1 MTVPLQ
7 EARNSLLERAMVY
20 VRSRLHAAAAQT
32 AESFLRT
39 YWERVPAEDLVGR
52 DPVDLAGAALAHL
65 HLAERR
71 SPGTARVRVYTPSF
85 DDHGW
90 ASTHSVVEVAVDDMP
105 FLLDSISMELVRQG
119 CGIHLVVHPV
129 VPVTRDDAGRLTA
142 VGAGPSEAFIHVEID
157 RQPAGERLEAL
168 RVDLMAVLDDVRA
181 AVEDWPAMRARA
193 LAVAAELQERP
204 PPGDADDA
212 AEARDFLR
220 FLADDHFVFL
230 GFRDYDLVR
239 HGCDSAGSGVA
250 PRDELRARPDTG
262 LGILRPDP
270 DSEPGA
276 PSRSFGRV
284 PAELR
289 RSSPPAVALI
299 LTKAAARATVHRP
312 AALDYVG
319 VKRYDADG
327 TVVGE
332 RRFLGLYTS
341 TMHKAP
347 TAEIPVLRR
356 TVAEVKQRAGFA
368 AASHDA
374 KALAEVIEALPRLEL
389 LEVTPAELYDTALGI
404 LALQERQRVR
414 LFVRRDRFGRHWSC
428 FVYVPLDRYTQA
440 VRHRITDILLTA
452 FAGTGFEYSA
462 QVGESVLAR
471 LHFIVH
477 TEPGTSVTPDLE
489 AVEARIAQAI
499 RSWADDLSEALL
511 EGYGEERG
519 LALLRR
525 YGGAFPAAYRED
537 FPARAAVADI
547 GRMESLTPKLSASD
561 RGSIALS
568 LAQPLESIAGESG
581 SGLLRFK
588 LFAAGRPLP
597 LSDVLP
603 LLENMGVRV
612 LDQRP
617 YEVRLAATD
626 EADDDVVWIHDF
638 GLRPPEGGL
647 EADGVKG
654 IFTEAF
660 AATWRGEAEN
670 DGFNRLVLAASL
682 TGREVGV
689 LRAYSK
695 YLRQVGSAFSQPYME
710 RTLAANP
717 HIARLLVELFHARF
731 DPARQPDPDDE
742 ASVLTKRLEAAIDAV
757 ASLDEDRILRSF
769 LALVQATLRTNWF
782 RKGGAAG
789 HPVAFKLDPSQVPDL
804 PLPRPRYEIFVSS
817 PRVEGVHLR
826 GGRVSRG
833 GLRWSD
839 RQEDFRTEVLG
850 LMKAQM
856 VKNAVIVPVGAKG
869 GFVMKRPPAGDRDVV
884 AAEVA
889 ACYRD
894 FVSALLDLTDNI
906 VDGEVVRPPGVVTYD
921 GDDPYLVVAAD
932 KGTATF
938 SDLAN
943 SIAAEYGFW
952 LGDAFASGGS
962 SGYDHK
968 KMGITAK
975 GAWESVRRHFRGLG
989 IDADTAPITAVGIG
1003 DMSGDVFGNGLL
1015 CSRSLKLVAAFDHRH
1030 VFLDPHPDPAAAAA
1044 ERQRLFELPR
1054 SSWAEYDQSVISPG
1068 GGVFP
1073 RTAKLIPLSSEVR
1086 AALGT
1091 DAEALRP
1098 ADLVKAVL
1106 RAPVDLLWN
1115 GGIGT
1120 YVKASAETHGDVGD
1134 KANDAVR
1141 IDAVE
1146 LRARVVGEGGNLGF
1160 TQRGRIEFALAGGL
1174 INTDAIDNSG
1184 GVDCSDHEVNI
1195 KILLDTVV
1203 ADGEMTV
1210 RQRDRLLAEMTG
1222 EVAAMVLRDN
1232 YDQTGALATARAQAG
1247 PMVDVHA
1254 RYLRR
1259 LESGGGLDRAIEFL
1273 PTDEVLAQRRSAGTG
1288 LTGPEFAV
1296 LLAYTK
1302 LDVSA
1307 RLLASGAPEDPWLCR
1322 ELAAYFP
1329 APLRDGRFASAL
1341 ERHPLR
1347 REIIATRIT
1356 NVLVDRA
1363 GTSFIHRLTEET
1375 GAAVPDLARAHV
1387 AAWEIFGLEEL
1398 WRGVEALDNLVPAAV
1413 QINMLLPIRRLAERA
1428 TRWLV
1433 RHGAHPLDIATVVAA
1448 NAPGAA
1454 RLAALLP
1461 TLLSPAD
1468 RDKADTLAAGWID
1481 AGVGKNLA
1489 ARVAALDGLAPA
1501 LDVLQVAGL
1510 DTGLGEPGQEDVL
1523 DDVAAV
1529 YFALGTSLELDWLRD
1544 RIAALPRDDR
1554 WQALARS
1561 ALGDDYA
1568 RERAALTAEVLRGA
1582 RGMGGGPATAAAPA
1596 ARDLLEPWIAMHRPA
1611 VERFHLVIDD
1621 IRSGAPP
1628 DLATLS
1634 VAMREARALSTRS
1647 NQP

>member
-1 MTVPLQ
+1 MTAPLQ
-7 EARNSLLERAMVY
+7 EARSSLLERATAY
-20 VRSRLHAAAAQT
+20 VRSRIHGAQAAAA
-32 AESFLRT
+32 ENFVRS
-39 YWERVPAEDLVGR
+39 YWERVPPEDIVGR

-65 HLAERR
+65 HLSEHRP
-71 SPGTARVRVYTPSF
+71 PGTARVRVYTPTF

-90 ASTHSVVEVAVDDMP
+90 ASTHSVVEVVIDDMP
-105 FLLDSISMELVRQG
+105 FLLDSISMALVRQG
-119 CGIHLVVHPV
+119 CGLHLVVHPV
-129 VPVTRDDAGRLTA
+129 VDD
-142 VGAGPSEAFIHVEID
+142 VSFIHVEID
-157 RQPAGERLEAL
+157 RQPAGERLDLL
-168 RVDLMAVLDDVRA
+168 RADLLGVLEDVRA
-181 AVEDWPAMRARA
+181 AVDDWPAMRAQAVA
-193 LAVAAELQERP
+193 LAAELQERP
-204 PPGDADDA
+204 PPGEADARGLGGVPQEDRT
-212 AEARDFLR
+212 EARDFLR

-230 GFRDYDLVR
+230 GFREYDLVR
-239 HGCDSAGSGVA
+239 EDSGEGDTLKPVSGS
-250 PRDELRARPDTG
+250 G
-262 LGILRPDP
+262 LGILRDDP
-270 DSEPGA
+270 TAHSTA
-276 PSRSFGRV
+276 PSRSFARV
-284 PAELR
+284 PPELR
-289 RSSPPAVALI
+289 RQSPASEPLI
-299 LTKAAARATVHRP
+299 LTKAGARATVHRP
-312 AALDYVG
+312 APLDYVG

-327 TVVGE
+327 VVIGE

-356 TVAEVKQRAGFA
+356 TVAAVKQRAGFA
-368 AASHDA
+368 PASHDA
-374 KALAEVIEALPRLEL
+374 KALAEVIESLPRLEL
-389 LEVTPAELYDTALGI
+389 LECTPAELFDTALGI
-404 LALQERQRVR
+404 HALQERQRVR
-414 LFVRRDRFGRHWSC
+414 LFARRDRFGRHWSC
-428 FVYVPLDRYTQA
+428 LVFVPLERYTQA
-440 VRHRITDILLTA
+440 VRQRITDILMNA
-452 FAGTGFEYSA
+452 FGGTGFEYSA

-471 LHFIVH
+471 LHFTVH
-477 TEPGTSVTPDLE
+477 TDPGNSVSPDIE
-489 AVEARIAQAI
+489 VVEARIAQAT

-511 EGYGEERG
+511 ETYGEERG
-519 LALLRR
+519 LSLLRR
-525 YGGAFPAAYRED
+525 FGGAFPAAYRDD

-547 GRMESLTPKLSASD
+547 AHMESCAQNFPD
-561 RGSIALS
+561 IALS
-568 LAQPLESIAGESG
+568 LAQPLEAE
-581 SGLLRFK
+581 GLLRFK
-588 LFAAGRPLP
+588 LFAAARPLP
-597 LSDVLP
+597 LSDVMP

-617 YEVRLAATD
+617 YEVPTD
-626 EADDDVVWIHDF
+626 YGLVWIHDF
-638 GLRPPEGGL
+638 GLRPAEADL
-647 EADGVKG
+647 EADDVKG
-654 IFTEAF
+654 VFTEAF
-660 AATWRGEAEN
+660 AAAWRGEAEN
-670 DGFNRLVLAASL
+670 DGFNRLVLGAGL
-682 TGREVGV
+682 TAREVAV

-695 YLRQVGSAFSQPYME
+695 YLRQVGSAFSQTYME

-717 HIARLLVELFHARF
+717 HIARLLVDLFQARF
-731 DPARQPDPDDE
+731 DPARQPDADDE
-742 ASVLTKRLEAAIDAV
+742 ASVLTKQLEAAIDAV

-782 RKGGAAG
+782 RRTDAG
-789 HPVAFKLDPSQVPDL
+789 HPVAFKLDPAQVPDL
-804 PLPRPRYEIFVSS
+804 PRPRPRYEIWVCS

-839 RQEDFRTEVLG
+839 RKEDFRTEVLG

-869 GFVMKRPPAGDRDVV
+869 GFVMKRPPVLGDRDAV
-884 AAEVA
+884 AGEVE
-889 ACYRD
+889 ACYRE
-894 FVSALLDLTDNI
+894 FVSGLLDVTDNI
-906 VDGEVVRPPGVVTYD
+906 VGGEVAHPPAVHTYD

-943 SIAAEYGFW
+943 SIAADYGFW

-975 GAWESVRRHFRGLG
+975 GAWESVKRHFRDLG
-989 IDADTAPITAVGIG
+989 INAETAPITVVGIG

-1030 VFLDPHPDPAAAAA
+1030 IFIDPDPDAAASGA
-1044 ERQRLFELPR
+1044 ERERLFKMAR
-1054 SSWAEYDQSVISPG
+1054 STWADYDPEVISAG

-1073 RTAKLIPLSSEVR
+1073 RTAKLIPLSPEMR
-1086 AALGT
+1086 AALDL
-1091 DAEALRP
+1091 DAEAVRP
-1098 ADLVKAVL
+1098 ADLIKAIL

-1120 YVKASAETHGDVGD
+1120 YVKASTETNGDVGD

-1141 IDAVE
+1141 IDASE
-1146 LRARVVGEGGNLGF
+1146 LRVRVVGEGGNLGF

-1210 RQRDRLLAEMTG
+1210 RQRDRLLAEMAD

-1254 RYLRR
+1254 RYLRW
-1259 LESGGGLDRAIEFL
+1259 LETEAGLDRAIEFL
-1273 PTDEVLAQRRSAGTG
+1273 PSDEVLAQRRSGGGG
-1288 LTGPEFAV
+1288 LTTPEFAV

-1302 LDVSA
+1302 LDLSS
-1307 RLLASGAPEDPWLCR
+1307 RLLASDACEDPWFAR

-1329 APLRDGRFASAL
+1329 GPLRKELFASAMA
-1341 ERHPLR
+1341 RHPLR
-1347 REIIATRIT
+1347 REIIASRVT
-1356 NVLVDRA
+1356 NLIIDRA
-1363 GTSFIHRLTEET
+1363 GTSFVHRLSEET
-1375 GAAVPDLARAHV
+1375 GATAPELARAHV

-1398 WRGVEALDNLVPAAV
+1398 WSAVEDLDNVVPAAV
-1413 QINMLLPIRRLAERA
+1413 QIEMMLPIRRLAERA

-1433 RHGAHPLDIATVVAA
+1433 RHGPKPLDVAGAVAA

-1454 RLAALLP
+1454 RLAKLLP
-1461 TLLSPAD
+1461 SLMSSAD
-1468 RDKADTLAAGWID
+1468 RSAAETRTSAWVD
-1481 AGVGKNLA
+1481 AGAAKDLA

-1501 LDVLQVAGL
+1501 LDVLHVAGGTPMQDGTGL
-1510 DTGLGEPGQEDVL
+1510 DTSVGALITGLGEPGEDVL

-1529 YFALGTSLELDWLRD
+1529 YFALGEALDLDYLRD

-1568 RERAALTAEVLRGA
+1568 QERAALTAEILRA
-1582 RGMGGGPATAAAPA
+1582 GGLDRWMVHHQAAV
-1596 ARDLLEPWIAMHRPA
+1596 D
-1611 VERFHLVIDD
+1611 RFLCVIDD
-1621 IRSGAPP
+1621 IRGGTTPN
-1628 DLATLS
+1628 LATLS
-1634 VAMREARALSTRS
+1634 VAMREARALSQS
-1647 NQP
+1647 SIAP

>member
-7 EARNSLLERAMVY
+7 EARNSLLERATAY
-20 VRSRLHAAAAQT
+20 VRTRLHGSQAQT
-32 AESFLRT
+32 AESFVRA
-39 YWERVPAEDLVGR
+39 YWERVLAEDLVGR

-71 SPGTARVRVYTPSF
+71 PPGTARVRVYTPTF

-90 ASTHSVVEVAVDDMP
+90 ASTHSVVEVVIDDMP

-119 CGIHLVVHPV
+119 CGLHLVVHPV
-129 VPVTRDDAGRLTA
+129 VEGV
-142 VGAGPSEAFIHVEID
+142 SFIHVEID
-157 RQPAGERLEAL
+157 RQPAGERLDQLGTAL
-168 RVDLMAVLDDVRA
+168 EIVLDDVRA
-181 AVEDWPAMRARA
+181 AVEDWPAMRAQA
-193 LAVAAELQERP
+193 ISLAAELQERP
-204 PPGDADDA
+204 PPGEADDA

-220 FLADDHFVFL
+220 FLAEDHFVFL

-239 HGCDSAGSGVA
+239 DDDGGDTLKTVAGS
-250 PRDELRARPDTG
+250 G
-262 LGILRPDP
+262 LGILRDDP
-270 DSEPGA
+270 ADVHPTG
-276 PSRSFGRV
+276 PSRSFARL
-284 PAELR
+284 PPELR
-289 RSSPPAVALI
+289 RQSPPTEPLI

-312 AALDYVG
+312 TPLDYVG
-319 VKRYDADG
+319 VKRYDAEG
-327 TVVGE
+327 CVVGE
-332 RRFLGLYTS
+332 RRFFGLYTS

-356 TVAEVKQRAGFA
+356 TVAAVKKRAGFA
-368 AASHDA
+368 PASHDA

-389 LEVTPAELYDTALGI
+389 LEVTPAELFETAMGI
-404 LALQERQRVR
+404 HALQERQRVR
-414 LFVRRDRFGRHWSC
+414 LFARRDRFGRYWSC
-428 FVYVPLDRYTQA
+428 LVYVPLDRYTQA
-440 VRHRITDILLTA
+440 VRQRITDILLTA

-471 LHFIVH
+471 LHFTVH
-477 TEPGTSVTPDLE
+477 TEPGQRVSPDIE
-489 AVEARIAQAI
+489 VVEARIAQAT

-511 EGYGEERG
+511 ESYGEERG
-519 LALLRR
+519 LGLLRR
-525 YGGAFPAAYRED
+525 YGDAFPAAYRDD

-547 GRMESLTPKLSASD
+547 AHMESCAQNFPD
-561 RGSIALS
+561 IALS
-568 LAQPLESIAGESG
+568 LAQPLEAE
-581 SGLLRFK
+581 GLLRFK
-588 LFAAGRPLP
+588 LFAAARPLP
-597 LSDVLP
+597 LSDVMP

-617 YEVRLAATD
+617 YEVPTD
-626 EADDDVVWIHDF
+626 HGLVWIHDF
-638 GLRPPEGGL
+638 GLRPAEADL
-647 EADGVKG
+647 EADDVKG
-654 IFTEAF
+654 VFTEAF
-660 AATWRGEAEN
+660 AAAWRGEAEN
-670 DGFNRLVLAASL
+670 DGFNRLVLGAGL
-682 TGREVGV
+682 TTREVAV

-695 YLRQVGSAFSQPYME
+695 YLRQVGSAFSQAYME

-717 HIARLLVELFHARF
+717 HIARLLVDLFQARF
-731 DPARQPDPDDE
+731 DPARQPDADDE
-742 ASVLTKRLEAAIDAV
+742 ASVLTKQLEAAIDVV

-782 RKGGAAG
+782 RRTDAG
-789 HPVAFKLDPSQVPDL
+789 HPVAFKLDPAQVPDL
-804 PLPRPRYEIFVSS
+804 PLPRPRYEIWVCS

-839 RQEDFRTEVLG
+839 RKEDFRTEVLG

-869 GFVMKRPPAGDRDVV
+869 GFVMKRPPATSDRDAV

-889 ACYRD
+889 ACYRE
-894 FVSALLDLTDNI
+894 FVSGLLDLTDNI
-906 VDGEVVRPPGVVTYD
+906 EGGEVVRPPAVVAYD

-975 GAWESVRRHFRGLG
+975 GAWESVKRHFRDLG
-989 IDADTAPITAVGIG
+989 VNAETEPITVVGIG

-1030 VFLDPHPDPAAAAA
+1030 IFLDPNPDPAASGA
-1044 ERQRLFELPR
+1044 ERERLFKMAR
-1054 SSWAEYDQSVISPG
+1054 SSWADYDAEVISAG

-1073 RTAKLIPLSSEVR
+1073 RTAKLIPLSPEVR
-1086 AALGT
+1086 AALDVDFEAT
-1091 DAEALRP
+1091 QPAELI
-1098 ADLVKAVL
+1098 KAIL

-1120 YVKASAETHGDVGD
+1120 YVKASTETNGDVGD

-1141 IDAVE
+1141 IDATE

-1160 TQRGRIEFALAGGL
+1160 TQRSRIEFALAGGH

-1210 RQRDRLLAEMTG
+1210 RQRDRLLAEMTD

-1232 YDQTGALATARAQAG
+1232 YDQTGALATARAQAA

-1259 LESGGGLDRAIEFL
+1259 LESEDGLDRAIEFL
-1273 PTDEVLAQRRSAGTG
+1273 PSDEVLAQRRSAGTG
-1288 LTGPEFAV
+1288 LTSPEFAV

-1302 LDVSA
+1302 LAVSSK
-1307 RLLASGAPEDPWLCR
+1307 LLASDAPEDPWFCR
-1322 ELAAYFP
+1322 SLAAYFP
-1329 APLRDGRFASAL
+1329 TPLRDERFASAM

-1347 REIIATRIT
+1347 REIIATRVT
-1356 NVLVDRA
+1356 NLVVDRA

-1375 GAAVPDLARAHV
+1375 GAPVPELIRAHA
-1387 AAWEIFGLEEL
+1387 AAWQIFGLEEL
-1398 WRGVEALDNLVPAAV
+1398 LERRRGARQRRARRSPDRDDAAHPPAGRTGHPLAGTARSQAPRRRLHRGRQRLRRRPPGPAAAV
-1413 QINMLLPIRRLAERA
+1413 ADVGRRPGRRREPGGRLGRRRRRQGSRRPGGGPRRPGPGARRPPRGRRNPDAGRDGVRHRRRRPRHRARGARRRRPRRRGRRLLRPGG
-1428 TRWLV
+1428 
-1433 RHGAHPLDIATVVAA
+1433 GA
-1448 NAPGAA
+1448 GAG
-1454 RLAALLP
+1454 
-1461 TLLSPAD
+1461 
-1468 RDKADTLAAGWID
+1468 LAAG
-1481 AGVGKNLA
+1481 
-1489 ARVAALDGLAPA
+1489 P
-1501 LDVLQVAGL
+1501 
-1510 DTGLGEPGQEDVL
+1510 
-1523 DDVAAV
+1523 
-1529 YFALGTSLELDWLRD
+1529 D
-1544 RIAALPRDDR
+1544 RR
-1554 WQALARS
+1554 
-1561 ALGDDYA
+1561 
-1568 RERAALTAEVLRGA
+1568 
-1582 RGMGGGPATAAAPA
+1582 PA
-1596 ARDLLEPWIAMHRPA
+1596 ARRPVA
-1611 VERFHLVIDD
+1611 G
-1621 IRSGAPP
+1621 SGPLGAG
-1628 DLATLS
+1628 
-1634 VAMREARALSTRS
+1634 
-1647 NQP
+1647 

>member
-7 EARNSLLERAMVY
+7 EARNSLLERATAY
-20 VRSRLHAAAAQT
+20 VRSRRHGASAQT
-32 AESFLRT
+32 AETLLRT

-71 SPGTARVRVYTPSF
+71 APGTARVRVYTPTF

-90 ASTHSVVEVAVDDMP
+90 ASTHSVVEVVVDDMP

-119 CGIHLVVHPV
+119 CGLHLVVHPV
-129 VPVTRDDAGRLTA
+129 VAVTRDDDGRLTA
-142 VGAGPSEAFIHVEID
+142 IGAGTEEAFVHVEID
-157 RQPAGERLEAL
+157 RQPPGERLQGLKA
-168 RVDLMAVLDDVRA
+168 DLLAVLDDVRA
-181 AVEDWPAMRARA
+181 AVEDWPAMRSQA
-193 LAVAAELQERP
+193 LTLAAEFQERP
-204 PPGDADDA
+204 PPGEVNNIE
-212 AEARDFLR
+212 EARDFLR
-220 FLADDHFVFL
+220 FMADDHFVFL
-230 GFRDYDLVR
+230 GYRDYELVR
-239 HGCDSAGSGVA
+239 DDDGGPGGRGVSPEGTA
-250 PRDELRARPDTG
+250 LRPLPASG

-270 DSEPGA
+270 GA
-276 PSRSFGRV
+276 AQATASRSFARV
-284 PAELR
+284 PVELR
-289 RSSPPAVALI
+289 RTSPSTMPLI

-319 VKRYDADG
+319 VKHYDADG
-327 TVVGE
+327 AVIGE
-332 RRFLGLYTS
+332 RRFFGLYTS

-347 TAEIPVLRR
+347 TVEIPVLRR
-356 TVAEVKQRAGFA
+356 TVAEVKKRAGFA
-368 AASHDA
+368 PTSHDA

-389 LEVTPAELYDTALGI
+389 LEVTTSELCDTALGI
-404 LALQERQRVR
+404 LALQERHRVR
-414 LFVRRDRFGRHWSC
+414 LFARRDRFGRHWSC
-428 FVYVPLDRYTQA
+428 LVYVPLDRYTQA
-440 VRHRITDILLTA
+440 VRRRITGILMTA

-471 LHFIVH
+471 LHFVVH
-477 TEPGTSVTPDLE
+477 TEPGSNVVPDLGV
-489 AVEARIAQAI
+489 VEARIAQAT

-525 YGGAFPAAYRED
+525 YGNAFPAGYRED
-537 FPARAAVADI
+537 CPARAAVADI
-547 GRMESLTPKLSASD
+547 ARMESLTGREND
-561 RGSIALS
+561 IALS
-568 LAQPLESIAGESG
+568 LSRPIDGD
-581 SGLLRFK
+581 GLLRFK
-588 LFAAGRPLP
+588 LFAGGRPLP

-617 YEVRLAATD
+617 YEVRIDSLAED
-626 EADDDVVWIHDF
+626 PPEIVWIHDF

-647 EADGVKG
+647 EAEDVKG

-670 DGFNRLVLAASL
+670 DGFNRLVLGASL
-682 TGREVGV
+682 TAGEVEV

-695 YLRQVGSAFSQPYME
+695 YLRQVGTAFSQPYME

-717 HIARLLVELFHARF
+717 HIARLLVELFRARF
-731 DPARQPDPDDE
+731 DPARLPDPDDE
-742 ASVLTKRLEAAIDAV
+742 ASVLTKRLEAGIDAV

-782 RKGGAAG
+782 RNREPG
-789 HPVAFKLDPSQVPDL
+789 HPVAFKLDPAQVPDL
-804 PLPRPRYEIFVSS
+804 PLPRPRYEIFVCS

-869 GFVMKRPPAGDRDVV
+869 GFVMKRTGVAGDR
-884 AAEVA
+884 AEVA

-894 FVSALLDLTDNI
+894 FVSALLDVTDNI
-906 VDGEVVRPPGVVTYD
+906 VGGEVVHPPAVFAYD

-975 GAWESVRRHFRGLG
+975 GAWESVKRHFRDLG
-989 IDADTAPITAVGIG
+989 IDADTAPITVVGIG
-1003 DMSGDVFGNGLL
+1003 DMSGDVFGNGML
-1015 CSRSLKLVAAFDHRH
+1015 CSRNLRLVAAFDHRH
-1030 VFLDPHPDPAAAAA
+1030 VFIDPDPDPAAAAA
-1044 ERQRLFELPR
+1044 ERERLFGLRR
-1054 SSWAEYDQSVISPG
+1054 SSWADYDPSLISSG

-1073 RTAKLIPLSSEVR
+1073 RTAKLIPLSPEAR
-1086 AALGT
+1086 AVLGVEA
-1091 DAEALRP
+1091 DALRP
-1098 ADLVKAVL
+1098 TELINAVL

-1120 YVKASAETHGDVGD
+1120 YVKASTETHGEVGD

-1141 IDAVE
+1141 IAATE

-1160 TQRGRIEFALAGGL
+1160 TQRGRIEFALAGGH
-1174 INTDAIDNSG
+1174 INTDAIDNSA

-1195 KILLDTVV
+1195 KILLDAVV

-1210 RQRDRLLAEMTG
+1210 RQRDRLLAEMTD

-1232 YDQTGALATARAQAG
+1232 YEQTGALGTAKAQAA
-1247 PMVDVHA
+1247 PLVDIHS
-1254 RYLRR
+1254 RYLRK
-1259 LESGGGLDRAIEFL
+1259 LENDGRLDRAIEFL
-1273 PTDEVLAQRRSAGTG
+1273 PNDEVLAQRRSSGLG
-1288 LTGPEFAV
+1288 LTTPEFAV

-1307 RLLASGAPEDPWLCR
+1307 RLLASDAPEDPWLCR

-1329 APLRDGRFASAL
+1329 EPLRDERFGPAM

-1356 NVLVDRA
+1356 NQLVDRA

-1375 GAAVPDLARAHV
+1375 GATVPELARAHL

-1398 WRGVEALDNLVPAAV
+1398 WSAVEALDNVLPAAS
-1413 QINMLLPIRRLAERA
+1413 QIDMMLPIRRLAERA

-1433 RHGAHPLDIATVVAA
+1433 RHGPKPFDVAA
-1448 NAPGAA
+1448 AVTANASGAA

-1461 TLLSPAD
+1461 SLLSAAD
-1468 RDKADTLAAGWID
+1468 REKAGALAAGWVD
-1481 AGVGKNLA
+1481 AGAPRDLA
-1489 ARVAALDGLAPA
+1489 DRVAALDGLAPA
-1501 LDVLQVAGL
+1501 LDVLHVADGV
-1510 DTGLGEPGQEDVL
+1510 LG
-1523 DDVAAV
+1523 DVAAV
-1529 YFALGTSLELDWLRD
+1529 YFALGTHLELDWLRD
-1544 RIAALPRDDR
+1544 RIAALPRGDR

-1568 RERAALTAEVLRGA
+1568 RERAALTAEVLRS
-1582 RGMGGGPATAAAPA
+1582 GG
-1596 ARDLLEPWIAMHRPA
+1596 LEVWASMHRPA
-1611 VERFHLVIDD
+1611 IDRFLLVIDD

-1634 VAMREARALSTRS
+1634 VAMREARVLTADSTA
-1647 NQP
+1647 P

>member
-1 MTVPLQ
+1 MTVPMQ
-7 EARNSLLERAMVY
+7 DARHSLLDRATAY
-20 VRSRLHAAAAQT
+20 VRSRLHGPAART
-32 AESFLRT
+32 AEQFVRA
-39 YWERVPAEDLVGR
+39 YWERVPAEDLAGR
-52 DPVDLAGAALAHL
+52 DPVDLAGAALAHH

-71 SPGTARVRVYTPSF
+71 PPGTAKVRVYTPTF

-90 ASTHSVVEVAVDDMP
+90 ASTHSVVEVVVDDMP
-105 FLLDSISMELVRQG
+105 FLLDSVSMELVRRG
-119 CGIHLVVHPV
+119 CGLHLVVHPV
-129 VPVTRDDAGRLTA
+129 IDGV
-142 VGAGPSEAFIHVEID
+142 AFLHVEID
-157 RQPAGERLEAL
+157 RQPPGERMEAL
-168 RVDLMAVLDDVRA
+168 RDGLRAVLDDVRA
-181 AVEDWPAMRARA
+181 AVEDWAAMRARA
-193 LAVAAELQERP
+193 QTVAAELQERP
-204 PPGDADDA
+204 PPGDAREIS
-212 AEARDFLR
+212 EARDFLR

-230 GFRDYDLVR
+230 GFREYEFVR
-239 HGCDSAGSGVA
+239 SGDDDASGDTLRPVPGS
-250 PRDELRARPDTG
+250 G
-262 LGILRPDP
+262 LGILRDDP
-270 DSEPGA
+270 SADPAA

-289 RSSPPAVALI
+289 RQSPPIQPLI

-312 AALDYVG
+312 TALDYVG
-319 VKRYDADG
+319 VKRYGPDG
-327 TVVGE
+327 TVTGE

-341 TMHKAP
+341 TMQKAP
-347 TAEIPVLRR
+347 TADIPVLRR
-356 TVAEVKQRAGFA
+356 TVAAVVDRAGFA
-368 AASHDA
+368 PASHDA

-389 LEVTPAELYDTALGI
+389 LEVTADELYETALGI

-414 LFVRRDRFGRHWSC
+414 LFARRDRFGRHWSC
-428 FVYVPLDRYTQA
+428 LVFVPLERYTQA
-440 VRHRITDILLTA
+440 VRHRITEILLAA
-452 FAGTGFEYSA
+452 FAGTGFEYHA

-471 LHFIVH
+471 LHFIVR
-477 TEPGTSVTPDLE
+477 TDPAAGAGAAPDLE
-489 AVEARIAQAI
+489 VVEARIAEAT

-511 EGYGEERG
+511 EAQGEERG

-525 YGGAFPAAYRED
+525 YGSAFPAAYRDD

-547 GRMESLTPKLSASD
+547 ARMESCTEG
-561 RGSIALS
+561 GSGDIGLS
-568 LAQPLESIAGESG
+568 LAQPLEAE
-581 SGLLRFK
+581 GLLRFK
-588 LFAAGRPLP
+588 LFSAGRPLP

-612 LDQRP
+612 VDQRP
-617 YEVRLAATD
+617 YEVRPSGGAGTM
-626 EADDDVVWIHDF
+626 WIHDF
-638 GLRPPEGGL
+638 GLRPAGDDL
-647 EADGVKG
+647 EPDGVKG
-654 IFTEAF
+654 TFTQAF
-660 AATWRGEAEN
+660 AAVWRGEAEN
-670 DGFNRLVLAASL
+670 DGFNRLVLGAGL
-682 TGREVGV
+682 TGREVAI

-695 YLRQVGSAFSQPYME
+695 YLRQVGSAFSQAYME

-717 HIARLLVELFHARF
+717 HVARLLVELFHARF
-731 DPARQPDPDDE
+731 DPARLPDPEDE
-742 ASVLTKRLEAAIDAV
+742 ASVLGKRLEAAIDAV

-782 RKGGAAG
+782 QSRPAG
-789 HPVAFKLDPSQVPDL
+789 HPVAFKLDPAQVPDL
-804 PLPRPRYEIFVSS
+804 PLPRPRYEIFVCS

-839 RQEDFRTEVLG
+839 RREDFRTEVLG

-869 GFVMKRPPAGDRDVV
+869 GFVMKRPPTAPAGGPADREAI

-906 VDGEVVRPPGVVTYD
+906 AGGEIVHPPAVYAYD

-943 SIAAEYGFW
+943 SISAEYGFW

-975 GAWESVRRHFRGLG
+975 GAWESVKRHFRDFAV
-989 IDADTAPITAVGIG
+989 DADTAPITVVGIG
-1003 DMSGDVFGNGLL
+1003 DMSGDVFGNGML
-1015 CSRSLKLVAAFDHRH
+1015 CSRALRLVAAFDHRH
-1030 VFLDPHPDPAAAAA
+1030 VFIDPNPDAERSAA
-1044 ERQRLFELPR
+1044 ERERLFNLAR
-1054 SSWAEYDQSVISPG
+1054 SSWADYDASLISAG

-1073 RTAKLIPLSSEVR
+1073 RTAKAIPLSPEAR

-1091 DAEALRP
+1091 DADVLRP
-1098 ADLVKAVL
+1098 AELIKAVL

-1120 YVKASAETHGDVGD
+1120 YVKASTETHGDVGD

-1141 IDAVE
+1141 IDAGN

-1160 TQRGRIEFALAGGL
+1160 TQRARIEYALAGGR
-1174 INTDAIDNSG
+1174 INTDAIDNSA

-1195 KILLDTVV
+1195 KILLDAVV

-1232 YDQTGALATARAQAG
+1232 YDQTGALAVARAQAA

-1254 RYLRR
+1254 RYLRK
-1259 LESGGGLDRAIEFL
+1259 LESEGSLDRAIEFL
-1273 PTDEVLAQRRSAGTG
+1273 PGDDVLAQRRSAGIG
-1288 LTGPEFAV
+1288 LTSPEFAV

-1302 LDVSA
+1302 LDVA
-1307 RLLASGAPEDPWLCR
+1307 HRLLASDACEDPWFER

-1329 APLRDGRFASAL
+1329 APLRDERFATAMA
-1341 ERHPLR
+1341 RHPLR
-1347 REIIATRIT
+1347 REIIATRVT
-1356 NVLVDRA
+1356 NLLVDRA
-1363 GTSFIHRLTEET
+1363 GTSFVHRLAEET
-1375 GAAVPDLARAHV
+1375 GASVPELTRAHA

-1398 WRGVEALDNLVPAAV
+1398 WIGVEVLDNVVPAATQV
-1413 QINMLLPIRRLAERA
+1413 DMVLPIRRLAERA
-1428 TRWLV
+1428 SRWLV
-1433 RHGAHPLDIATVVAA
+1433 RHGPRPLDVAGLLATFG
-1448 NAPGAA
+1448 PGAA
-1454 RLAALLP
+1454 RLAGLLPALL
-1461 TLLSPAD
+1461 SSVD
-1468 RDKADTLAAGWID
+1468 RDAADARAVGWVGDGAG
-1481 AGVGKNLA
+1481 KELA
-1489 ARVAALDGLAPA
+1489 ARVAVLDALTPA
-1501 LDVLQVAGL
+1501 LDVIEVAGESDL
-1510 DTGLGEPGQEDVL
+1510 EA
-1523 DDVAAV
+1523 VAAV
-1529 YFALGTSLELDWLRD
+1529 YFDLGTRLELDWLRD

-1561 ALGDDYA
+1561 ALGDDYG
-1568 RERAALTAEVLRGA
+1568 RERAALTVEIVRD
-1582 RGMGGGPATAAAPA
+1582 GGRLEDWMAA
-1596 ARDLLEPWIAMHRPA
+1596 HRPA
-1611 VERFHLVIDD
+1611 VDRFLAVIDD
-1621 IRSGAPP
+1621 IRAGAPP

-1634 VAMREARALSTRS
+1634 VAMREARALSTPGS
-1647 NQP
+1647 

>member
-1 MTVPLQ
+1 MTVPLA
-7 EARNSLLERAMVY
+7 EARDNLLERATTY
-20 VRSRLHAAAAQT
+20 VRSRLHGAGAQT
-32 AESFLRT
+32 AENFVRT
-39 YWERVPAEDLVGR
+39 YWERVPAEDLVDR

-65 HLAERR
+65 HLGERR
-71 SPGTARVRVYTPSF
+71 PPGTAKVRVYTPVF

-90 ASTHSVVEVAVDDMP
+90 ASTHSVVEVVTDDMP

-119 CGIHLVVHPV
+119 CGLHLVVHPV
-129 VPVTRDDAGRLTA
+129 VNGE
-142 VGAGPSEAFIHVEID
+142 SFIHVEID
-157 RQPAGERLEAL
+157 RQPAGDRMEEL
-168 RVDLMAVLDDVRA
+168 RAGLVAVLDDVRA
-181 AVEDWPAMRARA
+181 AVEDWTAMRSQA
-193 LAVAAELQERP
+193 LRVADDLQEHG

-230 GFRDYDLVR
+230 GFRDYDLI
-239 HGCDSAGSGVA
+239 
-250 PRDELRARPDTG
+250 RDEAGDEALKPRRGSG
-262 LGILRPDP
+262 LGILRDDP
-270 DSEPGA
+270 AADPSA

-284 PAELR
+284 PRELR
-289 RSSPPAVALI
+289 GQSPAASPLI

-312 AALDYVG
+312 TPLDYVG
-319 VKRYDADG
+319 VKRYDANG
-327 TVVGE
+327 EAVGE

-341 TMHKAP
+341 TMLKAP
-347 TAEIPVLRR
+347 TADIPVLRR
-356 TVAEVKQRAGFA
+356 TVEAVMDRAGFA
-368 AASHDA
+368 PASHDA
-374 KALAEVIEALPRLEL
+374 KALAEVIESLPRLEL
-389 LEVTPAELYDTALGI
+389 LEVTPAELFDTAMGI
-404 LALQERQRVR
+404 LGLQERQRVR
-414 LFVRRDRFGRHWSC
+414 LFARRDRFGRHWSC
-428 FVYVPLDRYTQA
+428 LVYVPLDRYTQV
-440 VRHRITDILLTA
+440 VRHRITEILLGA

-477 TEPGTSVTPDLE
+477 TEPGAGVTPDLE
-489 AVEARIAQAI
+489 VVEARIAQAT

-511 EGYGEERG
+511 ESHGEERG

-525 YGGAFPAAYRED
+525 YGNAFPAAYRDD

-547 GRMESLTPKLSASD
+547 ARMESLTE
-561 RGSIALS
+561 GSIALS
-568 LAQPLESIAGESG
+568 LTQPLESG
-581 SGLLRFK
+581 GLLRFK
-588 LFAAGRPLP
+588 LFSAGRPVP

-617 YEVRLAATD
+617 YEVRAPENGEL
-626 EADDDVVWIHDF
+626 VWIHDF
-638 GLRPPEGGL
+638 GLRPPDDPGSIGGEL
-647 EADGVKG
+647 EAEGVKG
-654 IFTEAF
+654 IFTDAF

-670 DGFNRLVLAASL
+670 DGFNRLVLGAGL
-682 TGREVGV
+682 TSREVEV

-695 YLRQVGSAFSQPYME
+695 YLRQIGSAFSQTYME

-731 DPARQPDPDDE
+731 DPARQPDPEDD
-742 ASVLTKRLEAAIDAV
+742 ASVLTKKLEAAIDAV

-769 LALVQATLRTNWF
+769 LALIQATLRTNWF
-782 RKGGAAG
+782 RRRDAAG
-789 HPVAFKLDPSQVPDL
+789 QPVVFKLDPSQVPDL
-804 PLPRPRYEIFVSS
+804 PLPRPRYEIFVCS

-839 RQEDFRTEVLG
+839 RREDFRTEILG

-869 GFVMKRPPAGDRDVV
+869 GFVMKRPPAAGADRDTV

-889 ACYRD
+889 GCYRE
-894 FVSALLDLTDNI
+894 FVGGLLDVTDNI
-906 VDGEVVRPPGVVTYD
+906 VGGEVVHPPAVFAYD

-968 KMGITAK
+968 KMGITAR
-975 GAWESVRRHFRGLG
+975 GAWESVKRHFRDFGL
-989 IDADTAPITAVGIG
+989 DADTAPITVVGIG
-1003 DMSGDVFGNGLL
+1003 DMSGDVFGNGMLR
-1015 CSRSLKLVAAFDHRH
+1015 SRSLKLLAAFDHRH
-1030 VFLDPHPDPAAAAA
+1030 VFLDPNPDPAASAA
-1044 ERQRLFELPR
+1044 ERERLFRQAR
-1054 SSWAEYDQSVISPG
+1054 SSWADYDPELISAG

-1073 RTAKLIPLSSEVR
+1073 RTAKLIPLSPEVR
-1086 AALGT
+1086 AALAV

-1098 ADLVKAVL
+1098 ADLIKAVL

-1120 YVKASAETHGDVGD
+1120 YVKASTETHADAGD

-1141 IDAVE
+1141 VDASE

-1160 TQRGRIEFALAGGL
+1160 TQRARIEFALAGGR
-1174 INTDAIDNSG
+1174 INTDAIDNSA

-1203 ADGEMTV
+1203 DDGELTGL
-1210 RQRDRLLAEMTG
+1210 QRNRLLAEMTD

-1232 YDQTGALATARAQAG
+1232 YDQTGALAVARAQAAA
-1247 PMVDVHA
+1247 MVDVHA
-1254 RYLRR
+1254 RYLRK
-1259 LESGGGLDRAIEFL
+1259 LEHDGGLDRALEFL
-1273 PTDEVLAQRRSAGTG
+1273 PSDELLAQRRSAGMG
-1288 LTGPEFAV
+1288 LTAPEFAV

-1307 RLLASGAPEDPWLCR
+1307 RLLASDVPEDPWLCR

-1329 APLRDGRFASAL
+1329 APLRAERFGPAMA
-1341 ERHPLR
+1341 RHPLR
-1347 REIIATRIT
+1347 REIVATRIT
-1356 NVLVDRA
+1356 NLLVDRA

-1375 GAAVPDLARAHV
+1375 GASVPELARGHA
-1387 AAWEIFGLEEL
+1387 AAWEIFGLGEL
-1398 WRGVEALDNLVPAAV
+1398 WSAVESLDNVAPAVV
-1413 QINMLLPIRRLAERA
+1413 QIEMFLAIRRLAERA

-1433 RHGAHPLDIATVVAA
+1433 RHAPRPLDIAATVAV
-1448 NAPGAA
+1448 NSDGAA
-1454 RLAALLP
+1454 QLARSLP
-1461 TLLSPAD
+1461 SLMSPSD
-1468 RDKADTLAAGWID
+1468 RAVAEHLAAGWIESG
-1481 AGVGKNLA
+1481 AGKDLA
-1489 ARVAALDGLAPA
+1489 VRIAALDALAPA
-1501 LDVLQVAGL
+1501 LDVVQVAGAGGAV
-1510 DTGLGEPGQEDVL
+1510 DE
-1523 DDVAAV
+1523 VAAV
-1529 YFALGTSLELDWLRD
+1529 YFALGEHLDLDWLRD

-1568 RERAALTAEVLRGA
+1568 QERARLTADVLRAGSLDSW
-1582 RGMGGGPATAAAPA
+1582 R
-1596 ARDLLEPWIAMHRPA
+1596 EQHRPA
-1611 VERFHLVIDD
+1611 VDRFLAVIDD
-1621 IRSGAPP
+1621 IRSGPSTP

-1634 VAMREARALSTRS
+1634 VAMREARALTILEER
-1647 NQP
+1647 

>member
-1 MTVPLQ
+1 VFLGYR
-7 EARNSLLERAMVY
+7 EYALL
-20 VRSRLHAAAAQT
+20 RS
-32 AESFLRT
+32 
-39 YWERVPAEDLVGR
+39 
-52 DPVDLAGAALAHL
+52 
-65 HLAERR
+65 
-71 SPGTARVRVYTPSF
+71 
-85 DDHGW
+85 
-90 ASTHSVVEVAVDDMP
+90 
-105 FLLDSISMELVRQG
+105 
-119 CGIHLVVHPV
+119 
-129 VPVTRDDAGRLTA
+129 
-142 VGAGPSEAFIHVEID
+142 
-157 RQPAGERLEAL
+157 
-168 RVDLMAVLDDVRA
+168 
-181 AVEDWPAMRARA
+181 
-193 LAVAAELQERP
+193 
-204 PPGDADDA
+204 GDDDA
-212 AEARDFLR
+212 AGDTLR
-220 FLADDHFVFL
+220 PV
-230 GFRDYDLVR
+230 
-239 HGCDSAGSGVA
+239 AGS
-250 PRDELRARPDTG
+250 G
-262 LGILRPDP
+262 LGILRDDP
-270 DSEPGA
+270 DAEPGA
-276 PSRSFGRV
+276 PSRSFARV
-284 PAELR
+284 PAALR
-289 RSSPPAVALI
+289 RQSPPSQPLI
-299 LTKAAARATVHRP
+299 LTKAGARSTVHRP

-319 VKRYDADG
+319 VKSYGPDG

-341 TMHKAP
+341 TMDKAP
-347 TAEIPVLRR
+347 TADIPVLRR
-356 TVAEVKQRAGFA
+356 TVAAVVDRAGFA
-368 AASHDA
+368 PASHDA

-389 LEVTPAELYDTALGI
+389 LEVTPDELYHTALGI

-414 LFVRRDRFGRHWSC
+414 LFARRDRFGRHWSC
-428 FVYVPLDRYTQA
+428 LVFVPLDRYTQV
-440 VRHRITDILLTA
+440 VRQRITDILMTA
-452 FAGTGFEYSA
+452 FAGTGFEYHA

-477 TEPGTSVTPDLE
+477 TDPAAGADAAPELE
-489 AVEARIAQAI
+489 VVEARIADAT

-511 EGYGEERG
+511 EAHGEERG

-525 YGGAFPAAYRED
+525 YGSAFPSAYRDD

-547 GRMESLTPKLSASD
+547 ARMESCTEGAAGD
-561 RGSIALS
+561 IALS
-568 LAQPLESIAGESG
+568 LAQPLEAD
-581 SGLLRFK
+581 GLLRFK

-612 LDQRP
+612 VDQRP
-617 YEVRLAATD
+617 YEVRPSGD
-626 EADDDVVWIHDF
+626 EAPVWIHDF
-638 GLRPPEGGL
+638 GLRPAGEDL
-647 EADGVKG
+647 EPDGVKG
-654 IFTEAF
+654 VFTQAF
-660 AATWRGEAEN
+660 AAVWRGEAEN
-670 DGFNRLVLAASL
+670 DGFNRLVLGAGL
-682 TGREVGV
+682 TGREVAI

-731 DPARQPDPDDE
+731 DPARLPDPEDE
-742 ASVLTKRLEAAIDAV
+742 ASVLGKRLEAAIDAV

-782 RKGGAAG
+782 QNRPPG
-789 HPVAFKLDPSQVPDL
+789 HPVAFKLDPAQVPDL
-804 PLPRPRYEIFVSS
+804 PLPRPRYEIFVCS

-839 RQEDFRTEVLG
+839 RREDFRTEVLG

-869 GFVMKRPPAGDRDVV
+869 GFVMKRPPSATSGGTADRDAV

-906 VDGEVVRPPGVVTYD
+906 TGGEVVHPPAVYAYD

-975 GAWESVRRHFRGLG
+975 GAWESVKRHFRDFGV
-989 IDADTAPITAVGIG
+989 DADTAPITVAGIG
-1003 DMSGDVFGNGLL
+1003 DMSGDVFGNGML
-1015 CSRSLKLVAAFDHRH
+1015 CSRALRLVAAFDHRH
-1030 VFLDPHPDPAAAAA
+1030 VFIDPNPDPDRSAA
-1044 ERQRLFELPR
+1044 ERERLFKMAR
-1054 SSWAEYDQSVISPG
+1054 SSWADYDASAISPG

-1073 RTAKLIPLSSEVR
+1073 RTAKVIPLSPEAR
-1086 AALGT
+1086 AALGV
-1091 DAEALRP
+1091 DADVLRP
-1098 ADLVKAVL
+1098 AELIKAVL

-1120 YVKASAETHGDVGD
+1120 YVKASTETHADAGD

-1141 IDAVE
+1141 IDAGE

-1160 TQRGRIEFALAGGL
+1160 TQRARIEYALAGGR
-1174 INTDAIDNSG
+1174 INTDAIDNSA

-1210 RQRDRLLAEMTG
+1210 RQRDRLLAEMTD

-1232 YDQTGALATARAQAG
+1232 YDQTGALAVARAQAA

-1254 RYLRR
+1254 RYLRK
-1259 LESGGGLDRAIEFL
+1259 LESEGSLDRAIEFL
-1273 PTDEVLAQRRSAGTG
+1273 PSDDVLAQRRSAGAG
-1288 LTGPEFAV
+1288 LTTPEFAV

-1302 LDVSA
+1302 LDVSH
-1307 RLLASGAPEDPWLCR
+1307 RLLASDACEDPWFER
-1322 ELAAYFP
+1322 ELTAYFP
-1329 APLRDGRFASAL
+1329 APLRDERFSSAMA
-1341 ERHPLR
+1341 RHPLR
-1347 REIIATRIT
+1347 REIVATRVT
-1356 NVLVDRA
+1356 NLLVDRA

-1375 GAAVPDLARAHV
+1375 GAPVPELARAHS

-1398 WRGVEALDNLVPAAV
+1398 WSGVEVLDNVVPVAT
-1413 QINMLLPIRRLAERA
+1413 QIDMVLPVRRLAERA
-1428 TRWLV
+1428 SRWLV
-1433 RHGAHPLDIATVVAA
+1433 RHGPKPLDVAA
-1448 NAPGAA
+1448 AVAAFAPGVA
-1454 RLAALLP
+1454 RLAGLLP
-1461 TLLSPAD
+1461 GLLSAAD
-1468 RDKADTLAAGWID
+1468 RQVADSRAAGWVE
-1481 AGVGKNLA
+1481 AGAGKDLA
-1489 ARVAALDGLAPA
+1489 ARVAVLDALAPA
-1501 LDVLQVAGL
+1501 LDLVQVAG
-1510 DTGLGEPGQEDVL
+1510 GPEVL
-1523 DDVAAV
+1523 PDVAAV
-1529 YFALGTSLELDWLRD
+1529 YFALGTALELDWLRD

-1561 ALGDDYA
+1561 ALGDDYG
-1568 RERAALTAEVLRGA
+1568 RERAALTADVLQ
-1582 RGMGGGPATAAAPA
+1582 GGGLEQWM
-1596 ARDLLEPWIAMHRPA
+1596 ARHRPE
-1611 VERFHLVIDD
+1611 VERFLAVIDD
-1621 IRSGAPP
+1621 IRAGASP

-1634 VAMREARALSTRS
+1634 VAMREARALS
-1647 NQP
+1647 PGA

>member
-1 MTVPLQ
+1 V
-7 EARNSLLERAMVY
+7 
-20 VRSRLHAAAAQT
+20 
-32 AESFLRT
+32 
-39 YWERVPAEDLVGR
+39 
-52 DPVDLAGAALAHL
+52 
-65 HLAERR
+65 
-71 SPGTARVRVYTPSF
+71 SPG
-85 DDHGW
+85 
-90 ASTHSVVEVAVDDMP
+90 
-105 FLLDSISMELVRQG
+105 
-119 CGIHLVVHPV
+119 
-129 VPVTRDDAGRLTA
+129 
-142 VGAGPSEAFIHVEID
+142 
-157 RQPAGERLEAL
+157 
-168 RVDLMAVLDDVRA
+168 
-181 AVEDWPAMRARA
+181 
-193 LAVAAELQERP
+193 
-204 PPGDADDA
+204 
-212 AEARDFLR
+212 
-220 FLADDHFVFL
+220 
-230 GFRDYDLVR
+230 
-239 HGCDSAGSGVA
+239 
-250 PRDELRARPDTG
+250 DELRARPDTG

-270 DSEPGA
+270 DADPDA
-276 PSRSFGRV
+276 PSRSFARV

-289 RSSPPAVALI
+289 RSSPPAVPLV

-319 VKRYDADG
+319 VKRYDSDG
-327 TVVGE
+327 SVIGE

-341 TMHKAP
+341 TTHKAP

-356 TVAEVKQRAGFA
+356 TVAEVKKRAGFA

-428 FVYVPLDRYTQA
+428 LVYVPLDRYTQA

-471 LHFIVH
+471 LHFVVH
-477 TEPGTSVTPDLE
+477 TDPGARQNYLAPGSTPDFE
-489 AVEARIAQAI
+489 ALEARIAQAT
-499 RSWADDLSEALL
+499 RSWADDLSGALL

-547 GRMESLTPKLSASD
+547 GHMESLTPTNPAPE

-568 LAQPLESIAGESG
+568 LAQPLEPIAGENG

-617 YEVRLAATD
+617 YEVRLAANG

-638 GLRPPEGGL
+638 GLRPPDGGL

-670 DGFNRLVLAASL
+670 DGFNRLVLAAGL

-695 YLRQVGSAFSQPYME
+695 YLRQVGSAFSQSYME
-710 RTLAANP
+710 RTLTANP

-742 ASVLTKRLEAAIDAV
+742 ASVLTKRLEASIDAV
-757 ASLDEDRILRSF
+757 AGLDEDRILRSF

-782 RKGGAAG
+782 RRAGAAG

-869 GFVMKRPPAGDRDVV
+869 GFVMKRPPAGQEKPAQRE
-884 AAEVA
+884 ALSAEVA

-894 FVSALLDLTDNI
+894 FVSALLDVTDNI
-906 VDGEVVRPPGVVTYD
+906 IDGEVVRPPAVVTYD

-975 GAWESVRRHFRGLG
+975 GAWESVKRHFRGLG

-1015 CSRSLKLVAAFDHRH
+1015 CSRGLKLVAAFDHRH
-1030 VFLDPHPDPAAAAA
+1030 VFLDPDPDPSAGAA
-1044 ERQRLFELPR
+1044 ERERLFHLPR
-1054 SSWAEYDQSVISPG
+1054 SSWVDYDPAVISAG

-1073 RTAKLIPLSSEVR
+1073 RTAKLIPLSPEAR
-1086 AALGT
+1086 ASLGT

-1141 IDAVE
+1141 IDAGE

-1232 YDQTGALATARAQAG
+1232 FDQTGALATARAQAG
-1247 PMVDVHA
+1247 PMVGVHA

-1307 RLLASGAPEDPWLCR
+1307 RLLTSDGPEDPWLCR

-1329 APLRDGRFASAL
+1329 APLRDSRFASAM

-1347 REIIATRIT
+1347 REIIASRIT

-1375 GAAVPDLARAHV
+1375 GATVPDLARAHV
-1387 AAWEIFGLEEL
+1387 AAWETFGLAEL
-1398 WRGVEALDNLVPAAV
+1398 WHGVEALDNIVPAAT
-1413 QINMLLPIRRLAERA
+1413 QIDMLLPVRRLAERA

-1433 RHGAHPLDIATVVAA
+1433 RHGSQPLDIAAIVAA

-1461 TLLSPAD
+1461 TLLSPSD
-1468 RDKADTLAAGWID
+1468 REKADTLAAGWVD
-1481 AGVGKNLA
+1481 AGVGKDLA
-1489 ARVAALDGLAPA
+1489 VRVAALDGLAPA

-1510 DTGLGEPGQEDVL
+1510 QVAGLDAPVGALVTGPGEPGDVIL
-1523 DDVAAV
+1523 GEVAAV
-1529 YFALGTSLELDWLRD
+1529 YFALGTFLELDWLRD

-1582 RGMGGGPATAAAPA
+1582 RGMGGAPPIEAARA
-1596 ARDLLEPWIAMHRPA
+1596 ARDLVEPWMAMHRPA
-1611 VERFHLVIDD
+1611 VERFHLVVDD

-1628 DLATLS
+1628 DLAALS
-1634 VAMREARALSTRS
+1634 VAMREARALSANS
-1647 NQP
+1647 N

>member
-7 EARNSLLERAMVY
+7 EARNSLLERATAY
-20 VRSRLHAAAAQT
+20 VRSRIHGEAAEAA
-32 AESFLRT
+32 ENFVRT
-39 YWERVPAEDLVGR
+39 YWERVPAEDLLGR

-71 SPGTARVRVYTPSF
+71 PPGTARVRVYTPAF

-90 ASTHSVVEVAVDDMP
+90 ASTHSVVEVVVDDMP
-105 FLLDSISMELVRQG
+105 FLLDSISMALVRQG
-119 CGIHLVVHPV
+119 CGLHLVVHPV
-129 VPVTRDDAGRLTA
+129 VDGV
-142 VGAGPSEAFIHVEID
+142 SFIHVEID
-157 RQPAGERLEAL
+157 RQPAGERLETL
-168 RVDLMAVLDDVRA
+168 RADLLTVLEDVRA
-181 AVEDWPAMRARA
+181 AVEDWPAMRAQA
-193 LAVAAELQERP
+193 TNLAAELAEHP
-204 PPGDADDA
+204 PPGEAGDV

-220 FLADDHFVFL
+220 FLAEDHFVFL
-230 GFRDYDLVR
+230 GFRDYNLVR
-239 HGCDSAGSGVA
+239 DDTGGDDTLKPVPGS
-250 PRDELRARPDTG
+250 G
-262 LGILRPDP
+262 LGILRDDP
-270 DSEPGA
+270 VTQPTGPG
-276 PSRSFGRV
+276 PSRSFARV
-284 PAELR
+284 PPELR
-289 RSSPPAVALI
+289 RQSPATEPLI

-312 AALDYVG
+312 TPLDYVG
-319 VKRYDADG
+319 VKRFDAEG
-327 TVVGE
+327 CVVGE

-356 TVAEVKQRAGFA
+356 TVAAVKQRAGFA
-368 AASHDA
+368 PASHDA

-389 LEVTPAELYDTALGI
+389 LDMTPAELFDVSMGI
-404 LALQERQRVR
+404 MALQERQRVR
-414 LFVRRDRFGRHWSC
+414 LFARRDRFGRHWSC
-428 FVYVPLDRYTQA
+428 LVFVPLDRYTQA
-440 VRHRITDILLTA
+440 VRRRITDILMTA
-452 FAGTGFEYSA
+452 FSGTGFEYSA

-477 TEPGTSVTPDLE
+477 TAPGATATPDLDV
-489 AVEARIAQAI
+489 VEARIAQAT

-525 YGGAFPAAYRED
+525 YSSAFPAAYRED

-547 GRMESLTPKLSASD
+547 ARIESITNGD
-561 RGSIALS
+561 TIALS
-568 LAQPLESIAGESG
+568 LAQPIEAD
-581 SGLLRFK
+581 GLLRFK
-588 LFAAGRPLP
+588 LFSAGRPIP

-617 YEVRLAATD
+617 YELRVS
-626 EADDDVVWIHDF
+626 EDDVVWIHDF
-638 GLRPPEGGL
+638 GLRPPDSLTDDAGDP
-647 EADGVKG
+647 EAEGVKG

-670 DGFNRLVLAASL
+670 DGFNRLVLRASL
-682 TGREVGV
+682 SAREVEV

-695 YLRQVGSAFSQPYME
+695 YLRQVGTAFSQSYME
-710 RTLAANP
+710 RTLSANP
-717 HIARLLVELFHARF
+717 HIARLLIELFHARF

-742 ASVLTKRLEAAIDAV
+742 ASVLTKRLEEAIDAV

-769 LALVQATLRTNWF
+769 LSLVQATLRTNWF
-782 RKGGAAG
+782 RANEPG
-789 HPVAFKLDPSQVPDL
+789 HPVVFKFDPAQVPDL
-804 PLPRPRYEIFVSS
+804 PLPRPRFEIFVCS

-869 GFVMKRPPAGDRDVV
+869 GFVMKRPPAAGDRDAV
-884 AAEVA
+884 AAEVE

-894 FVSALLDLTDNI
+894 FVSGLLDVTDNI
-906 VDGEVVRPPGVVTYD
+906 AGGEVAHPPAVFTYD

-932 KGTATF
+932 KGTASF

-975 GAWESVRRHFRGLG
+975 GAWESVKRHFRSLG
-989 IDADTAPITAVGIG
+989 VDADTAPITVVGIG
-1003 DMSGDVFGNGLL
+1003 DMSGDVFGNGML

-1030 VFLDPHPDPAAAAA
+1030 IFLDPNPDPAASGA
-1044 ERQRLFELPR
+1044 ERDRLFHLPR
-1054 SSWAEYDQSVISPG
+1054 SSWADYDASVISAG

-1073 RTAKLIPLSSEVR
+1073 RTAKMIPLSAEVR
-1086 AALGT
+1086 AALDV

-1098 ADLVKAVL
+1098 AELIKAIL
-1106 RAPVDLLWN
+1106 AAPVDLLWN

-1120 YVKASAETHGDVGD
+1120 YVKASTETHADVGD

-1141 IDAVE
+1141 IDATE

-1160 TQRGRIEFALAGGL
+1160 TQRGRIEFALAGGH

-1210 RQRDRLLAEMTG
+1210 RQRDRLLAEMTD
-1222 EVAAMVLRDN
+1222 EVSAMVLRDN
-1232 YDQTGALATARAQAG
+1232 YDQTGALATACAQAA

-1259 LESGGGLDRAIEFL
+1259 LETEGGLDRAIEFL
-1273 PTDEVLAQRRSAGTG
+1273 PSDEVLAQRRSAGAG
-1288 LTGPEFAV
+1288 LTSPEFAV

-1302 LDVSA
+1302 IEVSS
-1307 RLLASGAPEDPWLCR
+1307 RLLASDACEDPWFLR
-1322 ELAAYFP
+1322 ELTAYFP
-1329 APLRDGRFASAL
+1329 TPLRDERFASAMG
-1341 ERHPLR
+1341 RHPLR
-1347 REIIATRIT
+1347 REIVASRVT
-1356 NVLVDRA
+1356 NLLVDRA

-1375 GAAVPDLARAHV
+1375 GAGIPELARAHF

-1398 WRGVEALDNLVPAAV
+1398 WSAIEALDNVVPASV
-1413 QINMLLPIRRLAERA
+1413 QVEMMLPVRRLAERA

-1433 RHGAHPLDIATVVAA
+1433 RHGPKPLDVAGTISA

-1454 RLAALLP
+1454 RLARLLP
-1461 TLLSPAD
+1461 SLLSSAD
-1468 RDKADTLAAGWID
+1468 RAAADTRATAWID
-1481 AGVGKNLA
+1481 AGAGKDLA
-1489 ARVAALDGLAPA
+1489 TRVAALDGLAPA
-1501 LDVLQVAGL
+1501 LDVLHVAGGTPMHDAFDTGVGAL
-1510 DTGLGEPGQEDVL
+1510 VTGLGEPGEDVL

-1529 YFALGTSLELDWLRD
+1529 YFALGEALEFDWLRD

-1568 RERAALTAEVLRGA
+1568 QERATLTAEILRAGGLDRWTA
-1582 RGMGGGPATAAAPA
+1582 RHRAVVD
-1596 ARDLLEPWIAMHRPA
+1596 RFLL
-1611 VERFHLVIDD
+1611 VVDD
-1621 IRSGAPP
+1621 IRGGSPP

-1634 VAMREARALSTRS
+1634 VAMREARALSQSSTE
-1647 NQP
+1647 